1 MFVRPLNSPD
11 FVNSHLKSAEWFIG
25 QKKLIKDR
33 LIKIFAPEPQVSVV
47 IPAYNEETHILQ
59 TLSSLSFSV
68 TNQTV
73 EIIVVDN
80 NSSDRTIE
88 FVEGTGVKLL
98 HETRQG
104 VKHARNT
111 GLQHAKGKFIL
122 NADADSI
129 YSPHWIDM
137 MTLPLR
143 DNKVA
148 CTYGSFAFFSEGKR
162 GRFAY
167 FLYES
172 LGDLYKIFNGRK
184 NHAMYVYGCSS
195 GYRKIDGL
203 TVGGYE
209 HPDGANEDGYL
220 ALKLNQ
226 HFGELRHIEGWKSLV
241 WTSDRKLRQEGG
253 LLSAFLNRAKNLVRK

>member
-11 FVNSHLKSAEWFIG
+11 FVNSHLKSAAWFIG

-33 LIKIFAPEPQVSVV
+33 LTKLCASEPQVSVV
-47 IPAYNEETHILQ
+47 IPAYNEETHILR

-68 TNQTV
+68 THQTV

-88 FVEGTGVKLL
+88 FVEGTGVTLL
-98 HETRQG
+98 REMRQG

-111 GLQHAKGKFIL
+111 GLQHAKGKIIL

-129 YSPHWIDM
+129 YSPYWIDA

-143 DNKVA
+143 DQKVA
-148 CTYGSFAFFSEGKR
+148 CTYGSFAFFSERKG

-195 GYRKIDGL
+195 GYRKSDGL
-203 TVGGYE
+203 TVEGYE
-209 HPDGANEDGYL
+209 HPEGANEDGYL

-226 HFGELRHIEGWKSLV
+226 RFGELKRIEGWKSLV
-241 WTSDRKLRQEGG
+241 WTSDRKLQQEGG
-253 LLSAFLNRAKNLVRK
+253 LVSAFLNRVKNLVRK